1 MIFWI
6 SSYPKSGNTW
16 LRILLSSYYFTKDG
30 FYDESVLKNI
40 DQFPQKKFFDE
51 FNYDPRVVTD
61 TIKFWIK
68 AQEKINQDKKLRF
81 FKTHNAFGALNN
93 FHFTN
98 KNNSIGCV
106 YVVRDP
112 RNVITSLKNFYEM
125 NDDQAFKW
133 ITNKNQYIYD
143 VNKFEKDGYSDFQ
156 FISSWDTNFESW
168 KIQKKIPIKIIRYE
182 DLLNQTYK
190 VLTEVITFINQTT
203 ISKEKINKNKIK
215 NAIGDN
221 LKSEFDRVLQVT
233 GYYFICGFIISS
245 IIQFFLASVIVV
257 SNPGDPSFNEE
268 VSTMTWVSYIAVL
281 LPTMIVLAK
290 GFMGLISGIENLTGM
305 KKEEF
310 LNS

>member
-40 DQFPQKKFFDE
+40 DQFPQKKFFDQ

-168 KIQKKIPIKIIRYE
+168 KVQKKIPIKIIRYE
-182 DLLNQTYK
+182 DLLNQTFK
-190 VLTEVITFINQTT
+190 IVSEVITFINQTT
-203 ISKEKINKNKIK
+203 DNNEKINKNKIK
-215 NAIGDN
+215 NVINSSSFSKLQDKEKNEGFSEAPKSKGGDKKIPFFN
-221 LKSEFDRVLQVT
+221 LGPKNNWK
-233 GYYFICGFIISS
+233 IILNDDLKDKLNN
-245 IIQFFLASVIVV
+245 IFKKKL
-257 SNPGDPSFNEE
+257 EE
-268 VSTMTWVSYIAVL
+268 LSYQ
-281 LPTMIVLAK
+281 
-290 GFMGLISGIENLTGM
+290 
-305 KKEEF
+305 
-310 LNS
+310 

>member
-6 SSYPKSGNTW
+6 TSYPKSGNTW
-16 LRILLSSYYFTKDG
+16 LRILLSSYYYTKDG

-40 DQFPQKKFFDE
+40 DQFPQKKFFKE

-93 FHFTN
+93 FDFTN
-98 KNNSIGCV
+98 KHNSIGCV

-215 NAIGDN
+215 NAIGSTSFSKLKEKEKNEGFSEAPKSKGGDKKIPFFN
-221 LKSEFDRVLQVT
+221 LGPKNNWK
-233 GYYFICGFIISS
+233 IILNDDLKDKLNNV
-245 IIQFFLASVIVV
+245 FKKKLEELAYEQS
-257 SNPGDPSFNEE
+257 
-268 VSTMTWVSYIAVL
+268 
-281 LPTMIVLAK
+281 
-290 GFMGLISGIENLTGM
+290 
-305 KKEEF
+305 
-310 LNS
+310 

>member
-93 FHFTN
+93 FDFTN
-98 KNNSIGCV
+98 KDNSIGCV

-168 KIQKKIPIKIIRYE
+168 KVQKKIPIKIIRYE
-182 DLLNQTYK
+182 DLLNQTFK
-190 VLTEVITFINQTT
+190 VVSEVITFINQTT
-203 ISKEKINKNKIK
+203 DNNEKINKNKIK
-215 NAIGDN
+215 NVINSSSFSKLQDKEKNEGFSEAPKSKGGDKKIPFFN
-221 LKSEFDRVLQVT
+221 LGPKNNWKIILNDDLKDKLNNIFKKKLEELSYEKS
-233 GYYFICGFIISS
+233 
-245 IIQFFLASVIVV
+245 
-257 SNPGDPSFNEE
+257 
-268 VSTMTWVSYIAVL
+268 
-281 LPTMIVLAK
+281 
-290 GFMGLISGIENLTGM
+290 
-305 KKEEF
+305 
-310 LNS
+310 

>member
-30 FYDESVLKNI
+30 FYDENVLKNI
-40 DQFPQKKFFDE
+40 DQFPQKKFFNE
-51 FNYDPRVVTD
+51 FNYDSRVVTD

-93 FHFTN
+93 FDFTN
-98 KNNSIGCV
+98 KDNSIGCV

-168 KIQKKIPIKIIRYE
+168 KVQKKIPIKIIRYE

-190 VLTEVITFINQTT
+190 VVSEVIDFINQTT
-203 ISKEKINKNKIK
+203 DNKDKINKNKIK
-215 NAIGDN
+215 NAVNSSSFSKLKDKEKNEGFSEAPKSKGGDKKIPFFN
-221 LKSEFDRVLQVT
+221 LGPKNNWK
-233 GYYFICGFIISS
+233 
-245 IIQFFLASVIVV
+245 VIL
-257 SNPGDPSFNEE
+257 NDDLKDKLNNIFKKKLDEL
-268 VSTMTWVSYIAVL
+268 SYQ
-281 LPTMIVLAK
+281 
-290 GFMGLISGIENLTGM
+290 
-305 KKEEF
+305 
-310 LNS
+310 

>member
-40 DQFPQKKFFDE
+40 DQFPQKKFFNE

-81 FKTHNAFGALNN
+81 FKTHNAFGVLNN

-215 NAIGDN
+215 NAIGSTSFSK
-221 LKSEFDRVLQVT
+221 LKNKEKNEGFSE
-233 GYYFICGFIISS
+233 
-245 IIQFFLASVIVV
+245 A
-257 SNPGDPSFNEE
+257 PK
-268 VSTMTWVSYIAVL
+268 
-281 LPTMIVLAK
+281 AK
-290 GFMGLISGIENLTGM
+290 GGDKKIPFFNLGPKNNWKIILNDDLKDKLNNIF
-305 KKEEF
+305 KKKLEE
-310 LNS
+310 LSYE

>member
-16 LRILLSSYYFTKDG
+16 LRILLSSYYYTKDG

-40 DQFPQKKFFDE
+40 DQFPQKKFFNE
-51 FNYDPRVVTD
+51 FSYDPRVVTD
-61 TIKFWIK
+61 TIRFWIK

-93 FHFTN
+93 FDFTN
-98 KNNSIGCV
+98 KDNSIGCV

-190 VLTEVITFINQTT
+190 VLNDVITFINQTT
-203 ISKEKINKNKIK
+203 DSKEKINKNKIK
-215 NAIGDN
+215 NAVN
-221 LKSEFDRVLQVT
+221 SSSFSKLKNKE
-233 GYYFICGFIISS
+233 
-245 IIQFFLASVIVV
+245 
-257 SNPGDPSFNEE
+257 
-268 VSTMTWVSYIAVL
+268 
-281 LPTMIVLAK
+281 
-290 GFMGLISGIENLTGM
+290 
-305 KKEEF
+305 KKEGFSEAPKSKGGDKKVPF
-310 LNS
+310 FNLGPKNNWKIILNDDLKDKLNNVFKKKLEELSYE

>member
-6 SSYPKSGNTW
+6 TSYPKSGNTW
-16 LRILLSSYYFTKDG
+16 LRILLSSYYYTKDG

-40 DQFPQKKFFDE
+40 DQFPQKKFFNG

-61 TIKFWIK
+61 TVKFWIK
-68 AQEKINQDKKLRF
+68 AQEKINQDKKLKF

-93 FHFTN
+93 FDFTN
-98 KNNSIGCV
+98 KDNSIGCI

-168 KIQKKIPIKIIRYE
+168 KVQKKIPIKIIRYE
-182 DLLNQTYK
+182 DLLNQTFK
-190 VLTEVITFINQTT
+190 VVSEVITFINQTT
-203 ISKEKINKNKIK
+203 DNNEKINKNKIK
-215 NAIGDN
+215 NVINSSSFSKLQDKEKNEGFSEAPKSKGGDKKIPFFN
-221 LKSEFDRVLQVT
+221 LGPKNNWKIILNDDLKDKLNNIFKKKLEELSYEKS
-233 GYYFICGFIISS
+233 
-245 IIQFFLASVIVV
+245 
-257 SNPGDPSFNEE
+257 
-268 VSTMTWVSYIAVL
+268 
-281 LPTMIVLAK
+281 
-290 GFMGLISGIENLTGM
+290 
-305 KKEEF
+305 
-310 LNS
+310 

>member
-6 SSYPKSGNTW
+6 SYYPKSGNTW
-16 LRILLSSYYFTKDG
+16 LRILLSSYYYTKDG

-40 DQFPQKKFFDE
+40 DQFPQKKFFNE

-93 FHFTN
+93 FDFTN
-98 KNNSIGCV
+98 KDNSIGCV

-190 VLTEVITFINQTT
+190 VLTEVIAFINQTT

-215 NAIGDN
+215 NAIGSTSFSKLKEKEKNEGFSEAPKSKFGDKKIPFFN
-221 LKSEFDRVLQVT
+221 LGPKNNWK
-233 GYYFICGFIISS
+233 II
-245 IIQFFLASVIVV
+245 
-257 SNPGDPSFNEE
+257 
-268 VSTMTWVSYIAVL
+268 
-281 LPTMIVLAK
+281 
-290 GFMGLISGIENLTGM
+290 
-305 KKEEF
+305 
-310 LNS
+310 LNDDLKDKLNNIF

>member
-6 SSYPKSGNTW
+6 TSYPKSGNTW
-16 LRILLSSYYFTKDG
+16 LRILLSSYYYTKDG

-40 DQFPQKKFFDE
+40 DQFPQKKFFAE

-93 FHFTN
+93 FDFTN
-98 KNNSIGCV
+98 KDNSIGCV

-215 NAIGDN
+215 NAIGSTSFSK
-221 LKSEFDRVLQVT
+221 LKNKEKNEGFSE
-233 GYYFICGFIISS
+233 
-245 IIQFFLASVIVV
+245 A
-257 SNPGDPSFNEE
+257 PK
-268 VSTMTWVSYIAVL
+268 
-281 LPTMIVLAK
+281 AK
-290 GFMGLISGIENLTGM
+290 GGDKKIPFFNLGPKNNWKIILNDDLKDKLNNIF
-305 KKEEF
+305 KKKLEE
-310 LNS
+310 LSYEKS

>member
-40 DQFPQKKFFDE
+40 DQFPQKKFFDQ

-93 FHFTN
+93 FDFTN
-98 KNNSIGCV
+98 KDNSIGCI

-168 KIQKKIPIKIIRYE
+168 KVQKKIPIKIIRYE
-182 DLLNQTYK
+182 DLLNQTFK
-190 VLTEVITFINQTT
+190 VVSEVITFINQTT
-203 ISKEKINKNKIK
+203 DNNEKINKNKIK
-215 NAIGDN
+215 NVINSSSFSKLQDKEKNEGFSEAPKSKGGDKKIPFFN
-221 LKSEFDRVLQVT
+221 LGPKNNWK
-233 GYYFICGFIISS
+233 IILNDDLKDKLNN
-245 IIQFFLASVIVV
+245 IFKKKL
-257 SNPGDPSFNEE
+257 EE
-268 VSTMTWVSYIAVL
+268 LSYQ
-281 LPTMIVLAK
+281 
-290 GFMGLISGIENLTGM
+290 
-305 KKEEF
+305 
-310 LNS
+310 

>member
-6 SSYPKSGNTW
+6 TSYPKSGNTW
-16 LRILLSSYYFTKDG
+16 LRILLSSYYYTKDG

-40 DQFPQKKFFDE
+40 DQFPQKKFFNE

-93 FHFTN
+93 FDFTN
-98 KNNSIGCV
+98 KDNSIGCI

-215 NAIGDN
+215 NAIGSTSFSKLKNKEKNEGFSEAPKSKGGDKKIPFFN
-221 LKSEFDRVLQVT
+221 LGPKNNWK
-233 GYYFICGFIISS
+233 IILNDDLKDKLNN
-245 IIQFFLASVIVV
+245 IFKKKL
-257 SNPGDPSFNEE
+257 EE
-268 VSTMTWVSYIAVL
+268 LSYQ
-281 LPTMIVLAK
+281 
-290 GFMGLISGIENLTGM
+290 
-305 KKEEF
+305 
-310 LNS
+310 